1 MAGTGE
7 NVALVTQTLVANAST
22 VLSRPETLT
31 LPLFLDLCAL
41 CEAVVL
47 LDRLEALGAA
57 DEHHND
63 MGRRLAGEGLYR
75 TFHPTL
81 SPEELRHVMLRL
93 PDELAKR
100 ITLDA
105 GGRKRA
111 VDATGAVTGLD
122 YTTGLNNLL
131 TQVDALGG
139 YASSRNSPVK
149 ERMYRGNGYLIVA
162 AAHGLDYFPD
172 FDRVP
177 FVAGTLQKT
186 YRSLP
191 RQLYDKVSESLDE
204 PLNGGDLVAEW
215 AAMSTI
221 PIPPISALVL
231 SRASS
236 LGDVPEQLLRVRD
249 EFRRYRRYFGDFKA
263 ALRTADTIRERR
275 KLLVKYQALLAEA
288 SGPEREIVSLTEMLN
303 LTEKAVKAAA
313 GPALP
318 TSYGALLVT
327 QPADWIRRW
336 WQRRPLA
343 ILFRLDSKLPR
354 LPEYRQLVGKLW
366 GEEAGHHL
374 LGQVADHGVRLRT
387 LMADAEPDQDQPGR
401 RSPGRARNV

>member
-1 MAGTGE
+1 MAETGE

-22 VLSRPETLT
+22 VLSRPDALT

-57 DEHHND
+57 DEHVTLLG
-63 MGRRLAGEGLYR
+63 GRLGGEGLYR
-75 TFHPTL
+75 TFQPTL
-81 SPEELRHVMLRL
+81 SPDELRRVMLRL

-100 ITLDA
+100 MTLDA
-105 GGRKRA
+105 GDAGDPGHA

-131 TQVDALGG
+131 AQVDALGG
-139 YASSRNSPVK
+139 YASCGDCSVK
-149 ERMYRGNGYLIVA
+149 ERMYRGNGYLLVA

-191 RQLYDKVSESLDE
+191 RRLYDEVSGSLDE
-204 PLNGGDLVAEW
+204 PLNGGELVAEW

-231 SRASS
+231 ARASS
-236 LGDVPEQLLRVRD
+236 LDDVPEQLLRVRD

-263 ALRTADTIRERR
+263 ELSNADTVRERR
-275 KLLVKYQALLAEA
+275 KLLTRYQALLAEA
-288 SGPEREIVSLTEMLN
+288 SGPDRETVSLTEMLN

-327 QPADWIRRW
+327 QPVDWIRRW

-354 LPEYRQLVGKLW
+354 LSEYRHLVGKLW
-366 GEEAGHHL
+366 GDEAGHLL
-374 LGQVADHGVRLRT
+374 LGQVAGHGTRLRT
-387 LMADAEPDQDQPGR
+387 LLADAEP
-401 RSPGRARNV
+401 A

>member
-1 MAGTGE
+1 MAETGE
-7 NVALVTQTLVANAST
+7 NVALVTQTLVGNAST
-22 VLSRPETLT
+22 VLTRPDALT
-31 LPLFLDLCAL
+31 LPFFLDLCAL

-47 LDRLEALGAA
+47 LDRLEALDAA
-57 DEHHND
+57 DERETVL
-63 MGRRLAGEGLYR
+63 GRRLGGEGLYR
-75 TFHPTL
+75 TFRPAL
-81 SPEELRHVMLRL
+81 SADELRRVMLRL

-105 GGRKRA
+105 GGPGPT

-131 TQVDALGG
+131 AQVDALGG
-139 YASSRNSPVK
+139 YASSRSRDGSVK
-149 ERMYRGNGYLIVA
+149 ERMYRGNGYLLVA

-215 AAMSTI
+215 AAMSTV

-236 LGDVPEQLLRVRD
+236 LDDVPEQLLRVRD

-263 ALRTADTIRERR
+263 ALRTADTVRERR
-275 KLLVKYQALLAEA
+275 KLLARYRTLLAEA
-288 SGPEREIVSLTEMLN
+288 SGPDRETVSLTEMLN

-327 QPADWIRRW
+327 QPVDWIRRW

-354 LPEYRQLVGKLW
+354 LPEYRRLVGKLW
-366 GEEAGHHL
+366 GDEAGHAL
-374 LGQVADHGVRLRT
+374 LGEVAEHGTRLRA
-387 LMADAEPDQDQPGR
+387 LMADAEP
-401 RSPGRARNV
+401 A

>member
-1 MAGTGE
+1 MDGVAETGE

-41 CEAVVL
+41 CEAAVL
-47 LDRLEALGAA
+47 LDRLEALDAPEECGTVL
-57 DEHHND
+57 
-63 MGRRLAGEGLYR
+63 GRRLGGEGLYR
-75 TFHPTL
+75 TFRPAL
-81 SPEELRHVMLRL
+81 SPEELRRVLLRL

-105 GGRKRA
+105 VDPGPA
-111 VDATGAVTGLD
+111 VDAAGAVTGLD

-131 TQVDALGG
+131 AQVDALGG
-139 YASSRNSPVK
+139 YASSRDASVK
-149 ERMYRGNGYLIVA
+149 ERMYRGNGYLLVA

-191 RQLYDKVSESLDE
+191 RRLYDQVSESLDE
-204 PLNGGDLVAEW
+204 PLTGGDLVAEW

-231 SRASS
+231 SRAAS
-236 LGDVPEQLLRVRD
+236 LDDVPEQLLRVRD

-263 ALRTADTIRERR
+263 ALGNADTIRERR
-275 KLLVKYQALLAEA
+275 KLLAKYQALLAEA
-288 SGPEREIVSLTEMLN
+288 SGPGRETVSLTEMLN

-313 GPALP
+313 APGLP

-327 QPADWIRRW
+327 QPVDWIRRW

-354 LPEYRQLVGKLW
+354 LSEYRGLVGKLW
-366 GEEAGHHL
+366 GEEAGRLL
-374 LGQVADHGVRLRT
+374 LGQVPDHGARLRA
-387 LMADAEPDQDQPGR
+387 LMADAEP
-401 RSPGRARNV
+401 A

>member
-1 MAGTGE
+1 MAETGE
-7 NVALVTQTLVANAST
+7 NVALVTQTLVANAGT
-22 VLSRPETLT
+22 VLSRPETLS

-47 LDRLEALGAA
+47 LDRLEALDAA
-57 DEHHND
+57 DECD
-63 MGRRLAGEGLYR
+63 TVLGKRLGGEGLYR
-75 TFHPTL
+75 TFRPAL
-81 SPEELRHVMLRL
+81 SPDELRRVMLRL

-105 GGRKRA
+105 VDPGAA

-131 TQVDALGG
+131 AQVDALGG
-139 YASSRNSPVK
+139 YASSRDAPIK
-149 ERMYRGNGYLIVA
+149 DRMYRGNGYLLVA

-191 RQLYDKVSESLDE
+191 RRLYDQVSESLDE

-236 LGDVPEQLLRVRD
+236 LDDVPEQLLRVRD

-263 ALRTADTIRERR
+263 ALRNADTVRERR
-275 KLLVKYQALLAEA
+275 KLLARYQVLLAEA
-288 SGPEREIVSLTEMLN
+288 SGPDRETVSLTEMLN

-313 GPALP
+313 GPGLP

-327 QPADWIRRW
+327 QPVDWIRRW

-354 LPEYRQLVGKLW
+354 LSEYRQLVGKLW
-366 GEEAGHHL
+366 GEEAGHLL
-374 LGQVADHGVRLRT
+374 LGEVPGHGARLRA
-387 LMADAEPDQDQPGR
+387 LMSDAEP
-401 RSPGRARNV
+401 A

>member
-1 MAGTGE
+1 MRGVAEPGE
-7 NVALVTQTLVANAST
+7 NVALVTQTLVANAGT
-22 VLSRPETLT
+22 VLSRPETLS

-57 DEHHND
+57 DEHHTV
-63 MGRRLAGEGLYR
+63 MGGRLGAEGLYR

-81 SPEELRHVMLRL
+81 SPEELRRVMLRL

-100 ITLDA
+100 IALDA
-105 GGRKRA
+105 GGHEHA
-111 VDATGAVTGLD
+111 VDATGAATGLD

-131 TQVDALGG
+131 AQVDALGG
-139 YASSRNSPVK
+139 YASCGDCSVK

-191 RQLYDKVSESLDE
+191 RQLYDTVTESLDE

-236 LGDVPEQLLRVRD
+236 LDDVPEQLLRVRD

-263 ALRTADTIRERR
+263 ALRTADTVRERR
-275 KLLVKYQALLAEA
+275 KLLARYRVLLAEA

-354 LPEYRQLVGKLW
+354 LSEYRQLVGKLW

-374 LGQVADHGVRLRT
+374 LGQVADHGARLRT
-387 LMADAEPDQDQPGR
+387 LMADAEPAQAGP
-401 RSPGRARNV
+401 

>member
-1 MAGTGE
+1 MSGMAETGE

-57 DEHHND
+57 DERHNV
-63 MGRRLAGEGLYR
+63 MGRRLGGEGLYR
-75 TFHPTL
+75 TFHPSL
-81 SPEELRHVMLRL
+81 SPEELRRVMLRL

-105 GGRKRA
+105 GGHEHA

-191 RQLYDKVSESLDE
+191 RQLYDKVTESLDE

-236 LGDVPEQLLRVRD
+236 LDDVPEQLLRVRD

-275 KLLVKYQALLAEA
+275 KLLAKYQALLAEA

-318 TSYGALLVT
+318 TSYGAALVT

-366 GEEAGHHL
+366 GEQAGHHL
-374 LGQVADHGVRLRT
+374 LGQVTDHGVRLRT
-387 LMADAEPDQDQPGR
+387 LMADAEP
-401 RSPGRARNV
+401 A

>member
-1 MAGTGE
+1 MAETGE
-7 NVALVTQTLVANAST
+7 NVALVTQTLVANAGT

-31 LPLFLDLCAL
+31 LPLFLDLCTL
-41 CEAVVL
+41 CEAAVL
-47 LDRLEALGAA
+47 LDRLEALDASE
-57 DEHHND
+57 DCD
-63 MGRRLAGEGLYR
+63 TVLGRRLGGEGLYR
-75 TFHPTL
+75 TFRPAL
-81 SPEELRHVMLRL
+81 SPDELRRVMLRL

-105 GGRKRA
+105 VDPGAA
-111 VDATGAVTGLD
+111 VDAAGAVTGLD

-131 TQVDALGG
+131 AQVDALGG
-139 YASSRNSPVK
+139 YASSRDGSVK
-149 ERMYRGNGYLIVA
+149 ERMYRGNGYLLVA

-191 RQLYDKVSESLDE
+191 RRLYDQVSASLDE

-215 AAMSTI
+215 AAMSTV

-231 SRASS
+231 SRAAS
-236 LGDVPEQLLRVRD
+236 LDDVPEQLLRVRD

-263 ALRTADTIRERR
+263 ALGNADTIRERR
-275 KLLVKYQALLAEA
+275 KLLAKYQALLAEA
-288 SGPEREIVSLTEMLN
+288 SGPGRETVSLTEMLN

-327 QPADWIRRW
+327 QPVDWIRRW

-354 LPEYRQLVGKLW
+354 LSEYRQLVGKLW
-366 GEEAGHHL
+366 GEEAGRLL
-374 LGQVADHGVRLRT
+374 LGQVPDHGARLRA
-387 LMADAEPDQDQPGR
+387 LMADAEP
-401 RSPGRARNV
+401 A

>member
-1 MAGTGE
+1 MSGMAETGE
-7 NVALVTQTLVANAST
+7 NVALVTQTLVANAGT
-22 VLSRPETLT
+22 VLSRPDALT

-57 DEHHND
+57 DEHVTLL
-63 MGRRLAGEGLYR
+63 GRHLGEEGLYR
-75 TFHPTL
+75 TFQPTL
-81 SPEELRHVMLRL
+81 SPDELRRVMLRL

-105 GGRKRA
+105 GDPGHA

-131 TQVDALGG
+131 AQVDALGG
-139 YASSRNSPVK
+139 YASCGDCSVK
-149 ERMYRGNGYLIVA
+149 ERMYRGNGYLLVA

-191 RQLYDKVSESLDE
+191 RRLYDEVSESLDE
-204 PLNGGDLVAEW
+204 PLNGGELVAEW

-263 ALRTADTIRERR
+263 ELSNADTVRERR
-275 KLLVKYQALLAEA
+275 KLLARYQALLAEA
-288 SGPEREIVSLTEMLN
+288 SGPGRETVSLTEMLN

-327 QPADWIRRW
+327 QPVDWIRRW

-354 LPEYRQLVGKLW
+354 LSEYRHLVGKLW
-366 GEEAGHHL
+366 GDEAGHLL
-374 LGQVADHGVRLRT
+374 LGEVSGHGTRLRT
-387 LMADAEPDQDQPGR
+387 LLADAEP
-401 RSPGRARNV
+401 A

>member
-1 MAGTGE
+1 
-7 NVALVTQTLVANAST
+7 
-22 VLSRPETLT
+22 
-31 LPLFLDLCAL
+31 
-41 CEAVVL
+41 
-47 LDRLEALGAA
+47 
-57 DEHHND
+57 
-63 MGRRLAGEGLYR
+63 
-75 TFHPTL
+75 
-81 SPEELRHVMLRL
+81 MLRL

-105 GGRKRA
+105 GDPGHA

-131 TQVDALGG
+131 AQVDALGG
-139 YASSRNSPVK
+139 YASCGDCSVK
-149 ERMYRGNGYLIVA
+149 ERMYRGNGYLVVA

-191 RQLYDKVSESLDE
+191 RRLYDEVSESLDE
-204 PLNGGDLVAEW
+204 PLNGGELVAEW

-236 LGDVPEQLLRVRD
+236 LDDVPEQLLRVRD

-263 ALRTADTIRERR
+263 ELSNADTVRERR
-275 KLLVKYQALLAEA
+275 KLLARYRALLAEA
-288 SGPEREIVSLTEMLN
+288 SGPDRETVSLTEMLN

-327 QPADWIRRW
+327 QPVDWIRRW

-354 LPEYRQLVGKLW
+354 LSEYRHLVGKLW
-366 GEEAGHHL
+366 GDEAGHLL
-374 LGQVADHGVRLRT
+374 LGQVSGHGTRLRT
-387 LMADAEPDQDQPGR
+387 LLADAEP
-401 RSPGRARNV
+401 A

>member
-1 MAGTGE
+1 MAETGE
-7 NVALVTQTLVANAST
+7 NVALVTQTLVANASS
-22 VLSRPETLT
+22 VLSRPETLS

-57 DEHHND
+57 DDHVNVL
-63 MGRRLAGEGLYR
+63 GRRLGEEGLYR
-75 TFHPTL
+75 TFRPAL
-81 SPEELRHVMLRL
+81 SPEELRRVMLRL

-105 GGRKRA
+105 GGPEHTA
-111 VDATGAVTGLD
+111 DASGALPGLD

-131 TQVDALGG
+131 AQVDALGG
-139 YASSRNSPVK
+139 YASSRDGSVK
-149 ERMYRGNGYLIVA
+149 ERLYRGNGYLIVA

-191 RQLYDKVSESLDE
+191 RRLYDEVSESLDE

-215 AAMSTI
+215 TAMSTI

-231 SRASS
+231 SRAAS

-249 EFRRYRRYFGDFKA
+249 EFRRYRRYFGEFKA
-263 ALRTADTIRERR
+263 DLRNADTIRERR
-275 KLLVKYQALLAEA
+275 KLLARYQALLAEA
-288 SGPEREIVSLTEMLN
+288 SGPDRETVSLTEMLN

-327 QPADWIRRW
+327 QPVDWIRRW

-354 LPEYRQLVGKLW
+354 LSEYRDLVGKLW
-366 GEEAGHHL
+366 GEEAGRLL
-374 LGQVADHGVRLRT
+374 LGQVPGHGARLRA
-387 LMADAEPDQDQPGR
+387 LMADAEP
-401 RSPGRARNV
+401 A

>member
-1 MAGTGE
+1 MGGVAETGE
-7 NVALVTQTLVANAST
+7 NVALVTQTLVGNAGT
-22 VLSRPETLT
+22 ALSRPEALS

-47 LDRLEALGAA
+47 LDRLEALDAA
-57 DEHHND
+57 DECD
-63 MGRRLAGEGLYR
+63 TVLGRRLGGEGLYR
-75 TFHPTL
+75 TFRPAL
-81 SPEELRHVMLRL
+81 SPGELRRVLLRL

-105 GGRKRA
+105 VDPGAA

-131 TQVDALGG
+131 AQVDALGG
-139 YASSRNSPVK
+139 YASSKDAPVK
-149 ERMYRGNGYLIVA
+149 ERMYRGNGYLLVA

-191 RQLYDKVSESLDE
+191 RRLYDQVSESLDE

-231 SRASS
+231 SRAAS
-236 LGDVPEQLLRVRD
+236 LDDVPEQLLRVRG

-263 ALRTADTIRERR
+263 DLRNADTIRERR
-275 KLLVKYQALLAEA
+275 RLLAKYQALLAEA
-288 SGPEREIVSLTEMLN
+288 SGPDRETVSLTEMLN

-327 QPADWIRRW
+327 QPVDWIRRW

-354 LPEYRQLVGKLW
+354 LSEYRQLVGKLW
-366 GEEAGHHL
+366 GEEAGRLL
-374 LGQVADHGVRLRT
+374 LGQIPDHGARLRA
-387 LMADAEPDQDQPGR
+387 LMADAEP
-401 RSPGRARNV
+401 A